1 MIHRAFLLGL
11 LLVLIPAC
19 SDHAEPEQSGLDH
32 APRLVDLSQV
42 QAELAQLEG
51 QPYLLNFWA
60 LWCAPCVAE
69 MPALIEVAEEFADQ
83 GLAFVTINYDVMVP
97 VDDIEGTLAR
107 VAEFQS
113 QRGLDA
119 AVLVYDA
126 DDYDGINDALQLPG
140 PIPVTL
146 AFDATGQEV
155 ARIEGAAEHEQF
167 RELARTALG
176 LTAAPASGSSQ

>member
-1 MIHRAFLLGL
+1 MQAVEACAARLSWLVFSADLGL
-11 LLVLIPAC
+11 A
-19 SDHAEPEQSGLDH
+19 S
-32 APRLVDLSQV
+32 
-42 QAELAQLEG
+42 
-51 QPYLLNFWA
+51 
-60 LWCAPCVAE
+60 
-69 MPALIEVAEEFADQ
+69 
-83 GLAFVTINYDVMVP
+83 
-97 VDDIEGTLAR
+97 
-107 VAEFQS
+107 
-113 QRGLDA
+113 
-119 AVLVYDA
+119 DA